1 MLTFDTQTFDGD
13 SLLYGHSLSYQS
25 TTINHQYKLTGE
37 IGHSQ
42 SSIWCCPE
50 ILDAFD
56 LHRDEIY
63 IGREHI
69 FYFQVAS
76 IEDDGNGR
84 GELPESTESQYY
96 IERLPG

>member
-1 MLTFDTQTFDGD
+1 LV
-13 SLLYGHSLSYQS
+13 
-25 TTINHQYKLTGE
+25 
-37 IGHSQ
+37 
-42 SSIWCCPE
+42 
-50 ILDAFD
+50 AFD
-56 LHRDEIY
+56 LHRDEID